1 MIFVKWTR
9 VAPHRFKII
18 LSLENRRGSLA
29 EFLTYMA
36 KMQVDLVT
44 ISLTETREATADF
57 FELTIELGENLNVN
71 EIKERLRDRYKIID
85 FVSLD
90 DAYGH

>member
-1 MIFVKWTR
+1 MIFVKWTKI
-9 VAPHRFKII
+9 APHRFKII

-29 EFLTYMA
+29 EFLTFMA
-36 KMQVDLVT
+36 KMQIDLVT
-44 ISLTETREATADF
+44 ISLTETREATADL
-57 FELTIELGENLNVN
+57 FELTIELGENLNVS
-71 EIKERLRDRYKIID
+71 EIKERLKDRYKIID